1 MQTTESQS
9 LHMGHRV
16 SVKSRNPHWIGDLS
30 HEGGD
35 LYSNF
40 FATVDTI
47 HSSINAA
54 ANPEGLTEGWKDR
67 KEAFIEALPLPL
79 QDYLHCL
86 SLVKFYLFRLNCEL
100 DGCPNIVHPHSRRVE
115 LILEKTR
122 SIYRMLANSL
132 MNMEELDSRRLFYLF
147 DLAIAYHPEQEDIDA
162 IDRDEK
168 AKLDQEFLDLISDNL
183 HF

>member
-16 SVKSRNPHWIGDLS
+16 SVKSRNPYWIGDLS

-40 FATVDTI
+40 SDAVDAI
-47 HSSINAA
+47 HLSISAV
-54 ANPEGLTEGWKDR
+54 ANPDGLTEGWEDR
-67 KEAFIEALPLPL
+67 EEDFIEALPLPL

-86 SLVKFYLFRLNCEL
+86 GLVRFYLNWLNCEL

-147 DLAIAYHPEQEDIDA
+147 DLAIAYRPEPEDIDA
-162 IDRDEK
+162 IDREEK
-168 AKLDQEFLDLISDNL
+168 AKLDQEFLDLISDDL

>member
-1 MQTTESQS
+1 M
-9 LHMGHRV
+9 
-16 SVKSRNPHWIGDLS
+16 KSRNPYWIGDLS

-40 FATVDTI
+40 FAAVDTI

-54 ANPEGLTEGWKDR
+54 ANPEGLTEGWEDR

-86 SLVKFYLFRLNCEL
+86 FLVKFYLFRLNCEL

-147 DLAIAYHPEQEDIDA
+147 DLAIAYHTEQEDIDA

-168 AKLDQEFLDLISDNL
+168 AKLDQEFLDLISDDL